1 MGSKRMDSA
10 LRALLAAVAAAS
22 VLVACGVGSGG
33 TGASFTSGSITGFGS
48 VIVGGVRY
56 DDSSAR
62 VEDDEGAERSATD
75 LRLGMV
81 ADIDATGDYGGKAVA
96 QSIRFR
102 SELIGPVTAINTATP
117 SITVLGQ
124 RVAVLATT
132 VFDSASL
139 PGGLA
144 ALAVGD
150 VVEVYGQLDLATTR
164 ITASR
169 VERRGS
175 VGAYKLRGP
184 IATLDT
190 KTKTLVVG
198 GQTIGY
204 AQAPPDA
211 TLLLAV
217 GQFVRVTL
225 RTTPIAGVWTATS
238 LRSGALRLEDL
249 QQVTIEG
256 RISAYTSSAH
266 FSVNGVP
273 VDASGVSY
281 GGGSSRVVLG
291 AHVTVKGSSSGG
303 TLVARSVDV
312 ADEESPGSEYFDLSG
327 SITAV
332 DLAAKTFVVR
342 GVTVS
347 YTNTT
352 RFEGGGPAN
361 LVVGRKVQ
369 AKGLLSSD
377 RTRLEAV
384 SIEFDE

>member
-1 MGSKRMDSA
+1 M
-10 LRALLAAVAAAS
+10 
-22 VLVACGVGSGG
+22 
-33 TGASFTSGSITGFGS
+33 
-48 VIVGGVRY
+48 
-56 DDSSAR
+56 
-62 VEDDEGAERSATD
+62 
-75 LRLGMV
+75 
-81 ADIDATGDYGGKAVA
+81 
-96 QSIRFR
+96 
-102 SELIGPVTAINTATP
+102 
-117 SITVLGQ
+117 
-124 RVAVLATT
+124 
-132 VFDSASL
+132 
-139 PGGLA
+139 
-144 ALAVGD
+144 
-150 VVEVYGQLDLATTR
+150 
-164 ITASR
+164 
-169 VERRGS
+169 
-175 VGAYKLRGP
+175 
-184 IATLDT
+184 
-190 KTKTLVVG
+190 
-198 GQTIGY
+198 
-204 AQAPPDA
+204 
-211 TLLLAV
+211 
-217 GQFVRVTL
+217 RVTL

>member
-139 PGGLA
+139 PGTNH
-144 ALAVGD
+144 D
-150 VVEVYGQLDLATTR
+150 T
-164 ITASR
+164 ITGHN
-169 VERRGS
+169 V
-175 VGAYKLRGP
+175 
-184 IATLDT
+184 
-190 KTKTLVVG
+190 
-198 GQTIGY
+198 
-204 AQAPPDA
+204 
-211 TLLLAV
+211 
-217 GQFVRVTL
+217 
-225 RTTPIAGVWTATS
+225 
-238 LRSGALRLEDL
+238 
-249 QQVTIEG
+249 
-256 RISAYTSSAH
+256 
-266 FSVNGVP
+266 
-273 VDASGVSY
+273 
-281 GGGSSRVVLG
+281 
-291 AHVTVKGSSSGG
+291 
-303 TLVARSVDV
+303 V
-312 ADEESPGSEYFDLSG
+312 ADYY
-327 SITAV
+327 
-332 DLAAKTFVVR
+332 AAR
-342 GVTVS
+342 
-347 YTNTT
+347 
-352 RFEGGGPAN
+352 
-361 LVVGRKVQ
+361 
-369 AKGLLSSD
+369 
-377 RTRLEAV
+377 
-384 SIEFDE
+384 